1 MKLLISLIFIILAS
15 STYRCGK
22 GEDTIDCTE
31 ATPQMVGTWKGNILY
46 TGPQRPSNEAFG
58 SEIGEAI
65 GANHEFTLDVESS
78 SECDFNGTITYGEV
92 SNNTVFNIVGNIDK
106 YGWVTFSE
114 TTYINDGE
122 IYTGCFDPNVIN
134 QGSTCRWWPTGRW
147 NVGGVFSKGRFT
159 NDPVYEWEGEFRLPS
174 SGYQYSVDGSFT
186 NTVAVED
193 IQGNYKITKQ

>member
-106 YGWVTFSE
+106 YGWVTFTE
-114 TTYINDGE
+114 ITFKNDGG
-122 IYTGCFDPNVIN
+122 IYTDCQNNIEGGFSSKCKY
-134 QGSTCRWWPTGRW
+134 WPTGRW
-147 NVGGVFSKGRFT
+147 VIGGVYSKGKFT
-159 NDPVYEWEGEFRLPS
+159 NDPALEWDGDFRLPQS
-174 SGYQYSVDGSFT
+174 NYTVFTGSFD
-186 NTVAVED
+186 NS
-193 IQGNYKITKQ
+193 IQVDEITGGYRITKQ